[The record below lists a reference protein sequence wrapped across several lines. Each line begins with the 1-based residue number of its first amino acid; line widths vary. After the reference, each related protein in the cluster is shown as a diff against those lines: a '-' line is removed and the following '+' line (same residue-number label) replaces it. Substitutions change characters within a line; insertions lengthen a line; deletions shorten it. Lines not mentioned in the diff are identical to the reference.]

1 MSVADHS
8 FVCMEN
14 TESAESTEST
24 ESTDSSCTELP
35 LTRAALDELAAK
47 IVAGAGQVSA
57 QICRWLLLVAEFDAV
72 DAAPIFGLAST
83 AQWLSYSCGIA
94 GRTAAEHVRVARA
107 LRGFPRL
114 AEEMSAGR
122 LSYSQA
128 RAISRVPRPGEFGV
142 VDNLIEAARYGTA
155 AQLEALVR
163 GLRTVDDLE
172 RGVEQAQR
180 EYVTHNWTS
189 ESLWR
194 MSAKLDPERGEL
206 VTAALRRI
214 AESEQLSATDALV
227 RLAEIGLAALT
238 DAQNPPRSLRGDER
252 AAIVV
257 HLDASKIPCPTD
269 DETPVVSGEQVA
281 GYGSDNPPRR
291 SAEPKRPCARIANGP
306 GLPDR
311 VMQRLLCAGRIRTVL
326 HDGAGNVLD
335 VGRSHRLVT
344 DRQYRAL
351 LLRQQGH
358 CAHPGCPNTRNLDAH
373 HVLFWFLGG
382 GTDLDNLVILCE
394 RHHVSLHDGD
404 FRIVAL
410 GRGRFRFERRDGVN
424 LATPPKT
431 EGAEDVA
438 PDVAPDAARPLW
450 DGQRLDRPYAISV
463 LADQRYHA
471 QPCS

>member
-1 MSVADHS
+1 
-8 FVCMEN
+8 MEN
-14 TESAESTEST
+14 T
-24 ESTDSSCTELP
+24 DPICTQAP
-35 LTRAALDELAAK
+35 LTRAALDDLAAK

-57 QICRWLLLVAEFDAV
+57 QICRWLLLVAEFDAA

-107 LRGFPRL
+107 LQNFPRL
-114 AEEMSAGR
+114 AEEMSVGR

-128 RAISRVPRPGEFGV
+128 RAISRVPRPGEFGL
-142 VDNLIEAARYGTA
+142 VDNLIEVARYGTA
-155 AQLEALVR
+155 AQLEVMVR
-163 GLRTVDDLE
+163 GLRTVDHNE
-172 RGVEQAQR
+172 RGLDQSER
-180 EYVTHNWTS
+180 EYVAKTWTA

-194 MSAKLDPERGEL
+194 LSARLDPERGAV
-206 VTAALRRI
+206 VTAALRRV
-214 AESEQLSATDALV
+214 AESEQLGEADALV
-227 RLAEIGLAALT
+227 RLAEIGLAALE
-238 DAQNPPRSLRGDER
+238 DSQNPPRALRGDER

-257 HLDASKIPCPTD
+257 HLDASKMAHPTEEGAAPD
-269 DETPVVSGEQVA
+269 GGEQRAA
-281 GYGSDNPPRR
+281 GAAMPGATDSPARR
-291 SAEPKRPCARIANGP
+291 SAEPERPYARIANGP

-311 VMQRLLCAGRIRTVL
+311 VVRRLLCAGRIRTVL
-326 HDGAGNVLD
+326 HDAAGNVLD

-351 LLRQQGH
+351 LLRQHGH

-382 GTDLDNLVILCE
+382 RTDLDNLVILCE

-410 GRGRFRFERRDGVN
+410 GRGRFRFERRDGMN

-431 EGAEDVA
+431 QRIDDHEVL
-438 PDVAPDAARPLW
+438 DVAPDAARPLW
-450 DGQRLDRPYAISV
+450 GGQRLDRPYAISV
-463 LADQRYHA
+463 LAQHRYRVE
-471 QPCS
+471 PSRSGSDPGDRCG

>member
-1 MSVADHS
+1 MSVAEHS
-8 FVCMEN
+8 FARM
-14 TESAESTEST
+14 
-24 ESTDSSCTELP
+24 ESTDSRCTEAP

-57 QICRWLLLVAEFDAV
+57 QICRWLLLVAEFDAA

-142 VDNLIEAARYGTA
+142 VDNLIEAAKYGTA
-155 AQLEALVR
+155 AQLEVLVR

-172 RGVEQAQR
+172 GGTDQAQR
-180 EYVTHNWTS
+180 EYVTRGWAA
-189 ESLWR
+189 EGLWR

-206 VTAALRRI
+206 VAAALRKV
-214 AESEQLSATDALV
+214 AEAEELSATDALV
-227 RLAEIGLAALT
+227 RLAEIGLAALA
-238 DAQNPPRSLRGDER
+238 DAQNPPRGLRGDER

-257 HLDASKIPCPTD
+257 HLDASKMSHPTH
-269 DETPVVSGEQVA
+269 DEAPAASGERVA
-281 GYGSDNPPRR
+281 GDGSDSPALR
-291 SAEPKRPCARIANGP
+291 SAEPTRPCARIANGP

-326 HDGAGNVLD
+326 HDATGNVLD

-373 HVLFWFLGG
+373 HVLFWVLGG

-410 GRGRFRFERRDGVN
+410 GRGRFRFDRRDGMH
-424 LATPPKT
+424 LATWPKT
-431 EGAEDVA
+431 EGTDDIDVL
-438 PDVAPDAARPLW
+438 DVAPDAARPLW

-463 LADQRYHA
+463 LADQRYRA
-471 QPCS
+471 EPRISLG

>member
-1 MSVADHS
+1 MSVAGHS
-8 FVCMEN
+8 FACM
-14 TESAESTEST
+14 
-24 ESTDSSCTELP
+24 ESTDSTPQELP
-35 LTRAALDELAAK
+35 FTRAALDELAAK

-114 AEEMSAGR
+114 AEEMGAGR

-128 RAISRVPRPGEFGV
+128 RAISRVPRSGEFGV
-142 VDNLIEAARYGTA
+142 VDNLIEAAKYGTA
-155 AQLEALVR
+155 AQLEVLVR
-163 GLRTVDDLE
+163 GLRSVDDLE
-172 RGVEQAQR
+172 HGADQAQR
-180 EYVTHNWTS
+180 EYVTHAWTA
-189 ESLWR
+189 EGLWR

-206 VTAALRRI
+206 VTAVLRQI
-214 AESEQLSATDALV
+214 AESEQLSAADALV
-227 RLAEIGLAALT
+227 RLAEIGLAALA
-238 DAQNPPRSLRGDER
+238 DSANPPRGLRGDER

-257 HLDASKIPCPTD
+257 HLDASKMPLSTD
-269 DETPVVSGEQVA
+269 DGAAAASGAHVA
-281 GYGSDNPPRR
+281 GDGSDGPPPR
-291 SAEPKRPCARIANGP
+291 SAERTRPCARIANGP
-306 GLPDR
+306 GLPNH

-373 HVLFWFLGG
+373 HVLFWFHGG

-410 GRGRFRFERRDGVN
+410 GRGRFRFERRDGMN
-424 LATPPKT
+424 LATPQKT
-431 EGAEDVA
+431 GGSDDIDVL
-438 PDVAPDAARPLW
+438 DIAPDAAKPLW

-463 LADQRYHA
+463 LAQQRYEA
-471 QPCS
+471 DARVTLE